1 MNHDVPSVILTD
13 ERGAHPPTR
22 RLVALLGG
30 LLLITLLA
38 ACGTKEAVANDLF
51 GSLVSTSETGTIGN
65 LDGSVVSGTITVLV
79 ESHHRTAEV
88 WFYLDGGP
96 EAVHV
101 DVGAPFEMQL
111 DTTELA
117 DGPHTLTATSP
128 KGAGTRHRTIAEAS
142 FTVANVAAS
151 EPGPDPTSDPG
162 AGAVFAGHDGRVV
175 IYAERSEPNGW
186 TTMNDETGFTGSS
199 YYRWQGDISRDG
211 PGPVQLRYDF
221 TVDVSAPYL
230 VRLRLLTEASEEN
243 DVWARLN
250 GGTWYK
256 VHTVVRDEWTFDTVI
271 EVSHGVSAQW
281 IETLEPGRVHTLE
294 LTAREHVALDQVRVW
309 QQGASGLHDA
319 TWPESS
325 VSGETPP
332 TPVDP
337 DPDPEPDPEP
347 DPDPDPDPEPE
358 PDPEPDPGPGAVFAG
373 HDGRVVIYAERSEP
387 NGWTTM
393 NDETG
398 FTGSSYYRWQGD
410 ISRDGPGPVQLRY
423 DFTVDVSAPYLV
435 RLRLLTEAS
444 EENDVWARLNGG
456 TWYKVH
462 TVVRDEWTFD
472 TVIEVSHGVSAQWI
486 ETLEPGRVHTLELT
500 AREHV
505 ALDQVR
511 VWQQGASGLH
521 DATWPESSVSGETP
535 PTPVDPDPD
544 PEPDPEPEPE
554 DPVDGQTTVSI
565 VGSDWY
571 VNGTVTNDGAEAEG
585 MLINSRM
592 VNAIFEDENPATV
605 TYWGT
610 NWDPERNT
618 DAFIA
623 MIPTYASY
631 GLDAVTIS
639 LQGGRPR
646 YGNQD
651 WINTA
656 FRADGSL
663 KSAYMDRAARV
674 IEALDANGM
683 VAILTLFY
691 FGQDQRITSE
701 AAVKTAVDRAV
712 DWVLAQGFTNVVI
725 EVANESDHSTY
736 DHAILRPDRVHE
748 LIERV
753 RTRSGGRLLAS
764 VSMMGGQ
771 IAPQRVLDASDF
783 HLPHGNGQS
792 TSQVTNMV
800 ATLRSRSPGKPI
812 DFNEDSTNLANM
824 KAALDAGAGWGYYD
838 RTGYQTVPA
847 NWGINTTA
855 KKAFFDL
862 VRNVTTPR

>member
-347 DPDPDPDPEPE
+347 
-358 PDPEPDPGPGAVFAG
+358 
-373 HDGRVVIYAERSEP
+373 
-387 NGWTTM
+387 
-393 NDETG
+393 
-398 FTGSSYYRWQGD
+398 
-410 ISRDGPGPVQLRY
+410 
-423 DFTVDVSAPYLV
+423 
-435 RLRLLTEAS
+435 
-444 EENDVWARLNGG
+444 
-456 TWYKVH
+456 
-462 TVVRDEWTFD
+462 
-472 TVIEVSHGVSAQWI
+472 
-486 ETLEPGRVHTLELT
+486 
-500 AREHV
+500 
-505 ALDQVR
+505 
-511 VWQQGASGLH
+511 
-521 DATWPESSVSGETP
+521 
-535 PTPVDPDPD
+535 
-544 PEPDPEPEPE
+544 EPE

-592 VNAIFEDENPATV
+592 VNAIFEDENSATV

-847 NWGINTTA
+847 DWGINTTA

>member
-271 EVSHGVSAQW
+271 E
-281 IETLEPGRVHTLE
+281 L
-294 LTAREHVALDQVRVW
+294 
-309 QQGASGLHDA
+309 
-319 TWPESS
+319 
-325 VSGETPP
+325 
-332 TPVDP
+332 
-337 DPDPEPDPEP
+337 
-347 DPDPDPDPEPE
+347 
-358 PDPEPDPGPGAVFAG
+358 
-373 HDGRVVIYAERSEP
+373 
-387 NGWTTM
+387 
-393 NDETG
+393 
-398 FTGSSYYRWQGD
+398 
-410 ISRDGPGPVQLRY
+410 
-423 DFTVDVSAPYLV
+423 
-435 RLRLLTEAS
+435 
-444 EENDVWARLNGG
+444 
-456 TWYKVH
+456 
-462 TVVRDEWTFD
+462 
-472 TVIEVSHGVSAQWI
+472 SHGVSAQWI

-592 VNAIFEDENPATV
+592 VNAIFEDENSATV

-847 NWGINTTA
+847 DWGINTTA